1 MSWILSRLCCCPKKG
16 DIVDKKGPFGKFNLD
31 VAGAAEQAD
40 GSETVTPKEHLGSS
54 KLMKKE
60 LETVHKEMPEVL
72 QDNLTAQ
79 SLEKA
84 KSPYDQQCTGMNEV
98 LEMIRNGVSL
108 RRITKV
114 HKDNFQSDEEEPQTS
129 DQAAPELHS
138 ILKKRRECS
147 EKCVSDTSVKE
158 NPVDTAVRGQES
170 PWDHP
175 GLRQSPRQNA
185 LGGHCQVN
193 EYEEDG
199 GVERASCNGDGSST
213 ASILPLCTPLD
224 QGQEDWTLQCSC
236 PESSLPVSSMDTP
249 SVDNLSSPGSE
260 SPQEELSACP
270 GVNRTNAGGEDSEYG
285 KNPDS
290 RQSHDHC
297 FLSSTNQSP
306 LQEHLDLGKES
317 TLGLKATRL
326 PESMGAHSDHFVHFV
341 GDNLSHEESSSL
353 VSSDTPPSLSCV
365 GTTLTE
371 TVLNLSD
378 HPVQFV
384 LLHDMK
390 PQQVVASEQM
400 DGDRVPGRRVFRILE
415 SLNGQ

>member
-1 MSWILSRLCCCPKKG
+1 
-16 DIVDKKGPFGKFNLD
+16 
-31 VAGAAEQAD
+31 AD
-40 GSETVTPKEHLGSS
+40 GSETVTPKEHLRSS

-84 KSPYDQQCTGMNEV
+84 N
-98 LEMIRNGVSL
+98 
-108 RRITKV
+108 
-114 HKDNFQSDEEEPQTS
+114 
-129 DQAAPELHS
+129 
-138 ILKKRRECS
+138 
-147 EKCVSDTSVKE
+147 TSVKE

-384 LLHDMK
+384 LLHDMMK